1 MRDYYIFGGNKM
13 KQFGNENYTVVINE
27 QEINVILENNDSL
40 SINFV
45 NMPNQENTYI
55 LSINPKAYTE
65 LAIDEYQELLKRYKE
80 AEIAAIEIKNCL
92 EQEYL

>member
-1 MRDYYIFGGNKM
+1 M

-65 LAIDEYQELLKRYKE
+65 LAIDEYQKLLERYKE

-92 EQEYL
+92 EQEYLLTII